1 MAELTVMSWNVQ
13 NLLPVGAEGGPA
25 SPDAYRAKLAAVA
38 AVIDGVHPDVLALQ
52 EVGGDDVL
60 ADLDEACA
68 AAFPHRVAGVPDDRG
83 IRVALLSSR
92 PLRGRRDT
100 TDFPPGVL
108 PVQWRDTTFDPPT
121 TSTCRRGI
129 LAATVDAGDTSVT
142 VVTCHLKSK
151 LISYQRAAGAPDAA
165 AFTPR
170 DEGERLRYAGY
181 AIAQRAAEAM
191 TVRQVLDE
199 LLTAPGRD
207 AGEGD
212 GRGRDVPV
220 VACGDLND
228 EPHAATTQIV
238 QGPGGSEIDLAAGS
252 GFRTADRGDGWRMW
266 NLAPLLAAPAF
277 SRVYRGRGELIDH
290 IFASR
295 RLVDP
300 TNPPRARRGRCGDA
314 AVDGRHADAGGALR
328 PRRDHRDVHHLT
340 PVGPPPRCDPP
351 DRHCG
356 RMHYVL
362 PMVEGAG
369 R

>member
-13 NLLPVGAEGGPA
+13 NLLPVGSEGGPA

-108 PVQWRDTTFDPPT
+108 PVQWRDTSFDPPT

-129 LAATVDAGDTSVT
+129 LAATVDSGDTSVT
-142 VVTCHLKSK
+142 VATCHLKSK
-151 LISYQRAAGAPDAA
+151 LISYQRADGAPDAA

-199 LLTAPGRD
+199 LLTAPGSD
-207 AGEGD
+207 VGEGD
-212 GRGRDVPV
+212 GTGRDVPV
-220 VACGDLND
+220 VACGDFND

-238 QGPGGSEIDLAAGS
+238 QGPGGSEIDLSAGS
-252 GFRTADRGDGWRMW
+252 GFRTADSGDGWRMW

-277 SRVYRGRGELIDH
+277 SRVSPRTRRAHRPHLRLASPRRPGEP
-290 IFASR
+290 A
-295 RLVDP
+295 
-300 TNPPRARRGRCGDA
+300 TGRRGRSGDP
-314 AVDGRHADAGGALR
+314 AVDGRHADADGALR
-328 PRRDHRDVHHLT
+328 PRCDHRDVHRLT
-340 PVGPPPRCDPP
+340 PGRPPPRCDPP
-351 DRHCG
+351 DRRPG

>member
-1 MAELTVMSWNVQ
+1 MSWNVQ

-25 SPDAYRAKLAAVA
+25 TPEIYRAKLAAVA
-38 AVIDGVHPDVLALQ
+38 AVIDGVRPDVLALQ

-92 PLRGRRDT
+92 PLTGRRDT
-100 TDFPPGVL
+100 TEFPPGVL
-108 PVQWRDTTFDPPT
+108 PVQWRDTAFDPPT

-129 LAATVDAGDTSVT
+129 LAATVDAGDTSLT

-151 LISYQRAAGAPDAA
+151 LISYQRGAGASDAS

-199 LLTAPGRD
+199 LLTGPGLD
-207 AGEGD
+207 VGEGD
-212 GRGRDVPV
+212 GTGRDVAV
-220 VACGDLND
+220 VACGDFND

-238 QGPGGSEIDLAAGS
+238 QGPGGSEIDLAPGS
-252 GFRTADRGDGWRMW
+252 GFRTADSGDGWRMW

-290 IFASR
+290 IFASH
-295 RLVDP
+295 RLVDLAHL
-300 TNPPRARRGRCGDA
+300 PRVAVVGA
-314 AVDGRHADAGGALR
+314 ATLPSMADA
-328 PRRDHRDVHHLT
+328 PT
-340 PVGPPPRCDPP
+340 PVVPSD
-351 DRHCG
+351 HAAITATFT
-356 RMHYVL
+356 V
-362 PMVEGAG
+362 
-369 R
+369 